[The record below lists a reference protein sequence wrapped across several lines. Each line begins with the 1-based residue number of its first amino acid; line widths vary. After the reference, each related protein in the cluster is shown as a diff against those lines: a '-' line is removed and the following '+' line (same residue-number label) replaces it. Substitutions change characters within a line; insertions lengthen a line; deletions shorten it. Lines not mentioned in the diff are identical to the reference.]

1 MILIPVLA
9 GHMQSLQ
16 HHKRPIEAR
25 PKTHAR
31 PVKSKAARRRGR
43 A

>member
-1 MILIPVLA
+1 MFLIPVLA

-16 HHKRPIEAR
+16 QYKRPIEAR

-31 PVKSKAARRRGR
+31 PAKAKAVRRRGR